1 MFTIQKWNS
10 LPPFPILQV
19 LDKLVSLESIETKLW
34 YWTFWV
40 LRYYV
45 YYRHMQC
52 SSASSIIHT
61 HVELPMT
68 LLPFLLLSFL
78 ALQSCYWNS
87 SSQWERMMSHVAM
100 LPNHVLAVSVH
111 MLSPFV
117 VCRYHLWP
125 CFRTL
130 VLQPSW
136 SRGHLQGRWATS
148 TEECRL
154 FNCYYIMK
162 SMMWSFNS
170 SSKNLKLYQLLFIC
184 SEDYANC

>member
-1 MFTIQKWNS
+1 MKFSAPISNS
-10 LPPFPILQV
+10 SGTRQTCLFRINRDKTLILDFLGV
-19 LDKLVSLESIETKLW
+19 KIL
-34 YWTFWV
+34 
-40 LRYYV
+40 
-45 YYRHMQC
+45 C
-52 SSASSIIHT
+52 
-61 HVELPMT
+61 
-68 LLPFLLLSFL
+68 LLPSYAMFISFIHNSHMLNCLWHYYLFFFFLFWHFNLVIEIVVH
-78 ALQSCYWNS
+78 N
-87 SSQWERMMSHVAM
+87 ERGWWAM
-100 LPNHVLAVSVH
+100 LPSHVLAVSVH